1 MTKNSKSIIYIVV
14 GVIAVIGIVVGIY
27 FAFFSED
34 KKEEAVVS

>member
-14 GVIAVIGIVVGIY
+14 GVIAAIGIAVGIY